1 MANIK
6 FSAMEVEYK
15 ELQRESQNARTLIAV
30 ICSFPFV
37 CTITCVG
44 CALNA

>member
-6 FSAMEVEYK
+6 LHAIEVK
-15 ELQRESQNARTLIAV
+15 SKDLQREYQDARSFIAV

-37 CTITCVG
+37 CTIT
-44 CALNA
+44 